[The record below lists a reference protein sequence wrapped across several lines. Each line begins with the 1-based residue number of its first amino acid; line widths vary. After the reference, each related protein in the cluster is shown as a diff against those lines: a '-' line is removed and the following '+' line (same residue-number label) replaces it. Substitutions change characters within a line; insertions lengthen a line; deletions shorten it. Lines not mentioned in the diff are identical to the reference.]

1 MSQQVVLEIIE
12 KAMND
17 EVFRNL
23 LILSPEV
30 ALADYEDLT
39 DEERQMLMDLDEEKL
54 EQYAGE
60 LGLRLTKGSW
70 LPPGI

>member
-23 LILSPEV
+23 LILSPDV